1 MKNNFHIQRKENGA
15 TKNNSSIK
23 RRSYLRKLVTI
34 PVFVTEMMVERAYIE
49 KAFLVI
55 ERQ

>member
-1 MKNNFHIQRKENGA
+1 MKNNFPTQRKENGA